1 MFDLDLT
8 QYLVLVTVIAG
19 VTELITRLRAKDY
32 WVAVTIF
39 SSVVV
44 GFLFGLIHYYA
55 NVGPVEGI
63 ALGFAASGLITTVGA
78 IRSAA
83 SKSSPTSPVTK

>member
-19 VTELITRLRAKDY
+19 VTELIARLRAKDL
-32 WVAVTIF
+32 WVALTIGT
-39 SSVVV
+39 SAVV

-55 NVGPVEGI
+55 NVGPVEGL
-63 ALGFAASGLITTVGA
+63 ALGFAASGVMTIVGA
-78 IRSAA
+78 KRSTPTP
-83 SKSSPTSPVTK
+83 SSPVEKSA